1 MGETGEKS
9 NQSSSE
15 SDINSPVIANR
26 YRKVCNRYKLDD
38 D

>member
-9 NQSSSE
+9 NENSSE
-15 SDINSPVIANR
+15 SEFGSPVIAKK
-26 YRKVCNRYKLDD
+26 YGKVCNRFELDD